1 MASGSSRADEI
12 VRPVT
17 NLRFTQSYL
26 DALSPGAVR
35 GVGSD
40 STLVGGA
47 VFGLGAYVIPSLHLA
62 AWSFTGGAK
71 G

>member
-1 MASGSSRADEI
+1 MASGSSKADGSC
-12 VRPVT
+12 VRSRT
-17 NLRFTQSYL
+17 CASRSRISTRSQ
-26 DALSPGAVR
+26 PGAVR